1 MASNIEIVIAT
12 VGGTFTLLNA
22 LMGLLDQID
31 DRIKIILGVS
41 ESGSNLSN
49 EIRLFILNRDI
60 TSRWWAMMLLMIS
73 TGSIFV
79 FFALTAPCLCK
90 TSNYMTWVCLGIGV
104 GCLLGFVVTLV
115 FGKRDIDSLKH
126 FIIKGHLP

>member
-1 MASNIEIVIAT
+1 MVSNIEIVIAA

-41 ESGSNLSN
+41 EPGGNLSK
-49 EIRLFILNRDI
+49 EIRLFILNRDVK
-60 TSRWWAMMLLMIS
+60 SRWLAMMFLMIS

-79 FFALTAPCLCK
+79 FFALTSPCLCK
-90 TSNYMTWVCLGIGV
+90 TTNYLIWICLGIGV
-104 GCLLGFVVTLV
+104 GCLLGSVVTLV
-115 FGKRDIDSLKH
+115 YGKSGIM
-126 FIIKGHLP
+126 